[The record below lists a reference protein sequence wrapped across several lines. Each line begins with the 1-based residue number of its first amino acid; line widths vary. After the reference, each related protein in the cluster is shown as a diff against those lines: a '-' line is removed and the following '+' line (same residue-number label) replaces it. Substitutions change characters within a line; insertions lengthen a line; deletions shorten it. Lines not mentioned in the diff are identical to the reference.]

1 MSKHGW
7 TYKKLGDLTTT
18 INGLWTG
25 KKPPFVN
32 VAVVRNTNFT
42 KDCKLDMTNVAFL
55 NVEQNQY
62 VTRKLYPGDIIV
74 EKSGGSDKQ
83 PVGRPVLFNI
93 SDGEYSFSNFTSTL
107 RISTNE
113 ISSTFLHKV
122 LFAKYLQGV
131 TCKMQSKTTGI
142 RNLNFKAYKSLE
154 IPVPPMGEQEAI
166 VAELDEINSA
176 IDELKLQVA
185 DLGTLAQATFYD
197 MFGDPVANP
206 KAWPVKK
213 LGEIAQTGTGATPNR
228 RKSKLYYGGTIP
240 WVKTTE
246 VHYDDIFD
254 TEEKITDLAIKETNC
269 KIYPPGTI
277 LLAMYGQGKTRGQI
291 AKVKISASTNQ
302 ACAAIELFNSNC
314 NIDFI
319 YEQLKLKYSQIR
331 SMARGGNQAN
341 LNLRLV
347 KSIEIILPPMPL
359 QQEFAARV
367 KAIEGAK
374 AELKAQMADMQALL
388 ASRMQYWFD

>member
-7 TYKKLGDLTTT
+7 TYKKFEDCL
-18 INGLWTG
+18 
-25 KKPPFVN
+25 KKFKTPSKIKSSEYY
-32 VAVVRNTNFT
+32 RSG
-42 KDCKLDMTNVAFL
+42 
-55 NVEQNQY
+55 
-62 VTRKLYPGDIIV
+62 LYPVISQEQEYISGYNNSAEKIFHHDKPVVVFGDHSRVVKYVDFDFIV
-74 EKSGGSDKQ
+74 GA
-83 PVGRPVLFNI
+83 
-93 SDGEYSFSNFTSTL
+93 DGVKILLVRDELNPRFFYYYIKWIDVQSLGYS
-107 RISTNE
+107 R
-113 ISSTFLHKV
+113 HYKV
-122 LFAKYLQGV
+122 LKENY
-131 TCKMQSKTTGI
+131 
-142 RNLNFKAYKSLE
+142 
-154 IPVPPMGEQEAI
+154 IPVPPIGEQEAI
-166 VAELDEINSA
+166 VAELDKINSA

>member
-166 VAELDEINSA
+166 VAELNEINSA
-176 IDELKLQVA
+176 VDELKLQVA

-197 MFGDPVANP
+197 MFGDPVTNP

-213 LGEIAQTGTGATPNR
+213 LGEVAHYSSTRVSATKLTP
-228 RKSKLYYGGTIP
+228 KSYVGVDNLLKDKQGKCDAAYYPTDGNVTAF
-240 WVKTTE
+240 E
-246 VHYDDIFD
+246 VGDTLLGNIRPYLKKIWYAD
-254 TEEKITDLAIKETNC
+254 TEGGVSGDVLVV
-269 KIYPPGTI
+269 
-277 LLAMYGQGKTRGQI
+277 QI
-291 AKVKISASTNQ
+291 NEEMRS
-302 ACAAIELFNSNC
+302 ELHQF
-314 NIDFI
+314 FI
-319 YEQLKLKYSQIR
+319 YYTLSLDDFFDFDMLHSKGAKMPRGSKPEILKFPIC
-331 SMARGGNQAN
+331 
-341 LNLRLV
+341 
-347 KSIEIILPPMPL
+347 IPPMAL

-367 KAIEGAK
+367 KAIEEAK
-374 AELKAQMADMQALL
+374 TELKAQMADMQALL

>member
-142 RNLNFKAYKSLE
+142 RNLNFKAYKSLV

-176 IDELKLQVA
+176 VDELKLQVA

-197 MFGDPVANP
+197 MFGDPVTNP

-213 LGEIAQTGTGATPNR
+213 LGEVCFLKAGKNIKASELSQKPSEG
-228 RKSKLYYGGTIP
+228 LYPCYGGNGI
-240 WVKTTE
+240 
-246 VHYDDIFD
+246 
-254 TEEKITDLAIKETNC
+254 
-269 KIYPPGTI
+269 
-277 LLAMYGQGKTRGQI
+277 RGYI
-291 AKVKISASTNQ
+291 AKKSHEGCFPIIGRQGALCGNVVLATGSFYATEHAVVCQ
-302 ACAAIELFNSNC
+302 PLEELNTIFL
-314 NIDFI
+314 FFA
-319 YEQLKLKYSQIR
+319 LKE
-331 SMARGGNQAN
+331 MN
-341 LNLRLV
+341 LNQYAKGVAQPGLAV
-347 KSIEIILPPMPL
+347 SSITPLFLPIPPMPL

-367 KAIEGAK
+367 KAIEEAK